1 MFSRFFVLKL
11 ENILFIIMR
20 YLSVI
25 FPILMYTMKKT
36 MLTRDVVP
44 FQSFGYFFLQKAD
57 AGTMRYHLAVFAIFR
72 VETREQVM
80 HESCGTIS
88 SFCQF

>member
-1 MFSRFFVLKL
+1 M
-11 ENILFIIMR
+11 NHA
-20 YLSVI
+20 
-25 FPILMYTMKKT
+25 
-36 MLTRDVVP
+36 VP
-44 FQSFGYFFLQKAD
+44 FCHFPDFNVYNEENHVNKGCGTVSKFWLFFLQKAD
-57 AGTMRYHLAVFAIFR
+57 DGTMRYHLAVFAILR